1 MVYKI
6 NRSHRMAY
14 MLELFPLAV
23 VLTTALLLAREGD
36 AQSQEKKV
44 FEQSFHSR
52 YSAAIEKGDWG
63 CAAA

>member
-1 MVYKI
+1 
-6 NRSHRMAY
+6 MAY

-44 FEQSFHSR
+44 FEQGFHSR